1 MAAHD
6 DPLYLDNCVE
16 GCAHGHQRLLAL
28 LDDVISA
35 HDGHDA
41 EDWFSAP
48 SLLPNWTR
56 RHVVAHLARN
66 AESHVH
72 LFAEAEAGREGD
84 QYPGG
89 AEARAA
95 GIDSYVAL
103 NAVDLVARNRAAI
116 YALEATWARASA
128 AAWQGAGRNT
138 AGVRVKTRDLPM
150 LRWREVEV
158 HTSDLGAGV
167 TFRDWNPLYV
177 RYDLPRMTMMQ
188 TSRAPMGMAKLPDS
202 ALRLPEPERL
212 AWLLGRHVPAGLEP
226 LQGF

>member
-16 GCAHGHQRLLAL
+16 GCARGHQRLLAV
-28 LDDVISA
+28 LDEA
-35 HDGHDA
+35 TEGDA
-41 EDWFSAP
+41 EGWMSAP
-48 SLLPNWTR
+48 SLLPDWTR

-72 LFAEAEAGREGD
+72 LFAEAEAGREGE

-89 AEARAA
+89 APARAA
-95 GIDSYVAL
+95 GIESYVSLGARE
-103 NAVDLVARNRAAI
+103 LVARNRAAV
-116 YALEATWARASA
+116 YALEAAWARASA
-128 AAWQGAGRNT
+128 RAWEGAGRNS
-138 AGVRVKTRDLPM
+138 AGVRMKTRDLPM

-158 HTSDLGAGV
+158 HTSDLDAGI

-188 TSRAPMGMAKLPDS
+188 TSRTPMGMSKLPEA
-202 ALRLPEPERL
+202 ALRLGEAERL
-212 AWLLGRHVPAGLEP
+212 AWLLGRHVPEGLEP

>member
-16 GCAHGHQRLLAL
+16 GSAHGHQRLLAL
-28 LDDVISA
+28 LDDVMS
-35 HDGHDA
+35 GGDA
-41 EDWFSAP
+41 EGWFSAP
-48 SLLPNWTR
+48 SLLPDWTR
-56 RHVVAHLARN
+56 RHVIAHLARN

-72 LFAEAEAGREGD
+72 LFTEAEAGREGD

-95 GIDSYVAL
+95 GIDSYAEL
-103 NAVDLVARNRAAI
+103 GAAELVARNRAAI
-116 YALEATWARASA
+116 YALEAKWARTSGE
-128 AAWQGAGRNT
+128 AWKGAGRNA
-138 AGVRVKTRDLPM
+138 AGMRVKMRDLPM

-167 TFRDWNPLYV
+167 TFLDWNPLYV

-188 TSRAPMGMAKLPDS
+188 TSRTPMGMSTLPEA
-202 ALRLPEPERL
+202 ALRLAESERL
-212 AWLLGRHVPAGLEP
+212 AWLLGRHVPTGLEP

>member
-1 MAAHD
+1 MAVHD

-28 LDDVISA
+28 LDDVMSEN
-35 HDGHDA
+35 DGRDA
-41 EDWFSAP
+41 ESWFSAP
-48 SLLPNWTR
+48 SLLPDWTR

-72 LFAEAEAGREGD
+72 LFSEAEAGREGD

-89 AEARAA
+89 ADARTA

-103 NAVDLVARNRAAI
+103 AAADLVARNRAAI
-116 YALEATWARASA
+116 YALEAKWARTSA
-128 AAWQGAGRNT
+128 DAWQGTGRNT
-138 AGVRVKTRDLPM
+138 AGVRVKMRDLPM

-158 HTSDLGAGV
+158 HTADLGAGI
-167 TFRDWNPLYV
+167 TFLDWNPLYV

-188 TSRAPMGMAKLPDS
+188 TSRTPMGMSKLPDA
-202 ALRLPEPERL
+202 ALQLPESERL
-212 AWLLGRHVPAGLEP
+212 AWLLGRHVSSGLEP

>member
-1 MAAHD
+1 MGSHD

-28 LDDVISA
+28 LDEVLVLDHPEA
-35 HDGHDA
+35 
-41 EDWFSAP
+41 WFDSP
-48 SLLPNWTR
+48 SSLPGWTR

-66 AESHVH
+66 AESHAH
-72 LFAEAEAGREGD
+72 LFAEAEAGREGE

-95 GIDSYVAL
+95 GIDSYAGL
-103 NAVDLVARNRAAI
+103 PAADLVAKNRTSI
-116 YALEATWARASA
+116 YALEAVWARTSA

-138 AGVRVKTRDLPM
+138 AGIRVKMRDLPM
-150 LRWREVEV
+150 MRWREVEV
-158 HTSDLGAGV
+158 HSSDLEAGI

-188 TSRAPMGMAKLPDS
+188 TSRTPMGMSKLPDA
-202 ALRLPEPERL
+202 ALRLDDAERL
-212 AWLLGRHVPAGLEP
+212 AWLLGRHTPVGLEP
-226 LQGF
+226 LQGL

>member
-1 MAAHD
+1 MGEND

-16 GCAHGHQRLLAL
+16 GAAHGHQRLLAL
-28 LDDVISA
+28 LDTVMAGDDPETWS
-35 HDGHDA
+35 
-41 EDWFSAP
+41 STP
-48 SLLPNWTR
+48 SLLPEWSR

-72 LFAEAEAGREGD
+72 LFAEAEAGREGE

-89 AEARAA
+89 ASARAE
-95 GIDSYVAL
+95 GIESYVAMS
-103 NAVDLVARNRAAI
+103 AADLVARNRLAI
-116 YALEATWARASA
+116 YALEATWARTSA
-128 AAWQGAGRNT
+128 AAWQGAGRNST
-138 AGVRVKTRDLPM
+138 GVRLKMRHLPM

-158 HTSDLGAGV
+158 HTTDLGAGL

-188 TSRAPMGMAKLPDS
+188 TSRTPMGMSKLPEA
-202 ALRLPEPERL
+202 ALRLDEAERL
-212 AWLLGRHVPAGLEP
+212 AWLLGRHAPHGLDP

>member
-16 GCAHGHQRLLAL
+16 GCARGHQRLLAM
-28 LDDVISA
+28 LDEVMSA
-35 HDGHDA
+35 GDA
-41 EDWFSAP
+41 EGWFSAP
-48 SLLPNWTR
+48 SRLPDWTR
-56 RHVVAHLARN
+56 RHVIAHLARN

-89 AEARAA
+89 AEARTA
-95 GIDSYVAL
+95 GIDSYVGL
-103 NAVDLVARNRAAI
+103 NAAELVARNRAAI
-116 YALEATWARASA
+116 YALEAKWARTSGD
-128 AAWQGAGRNT
+128 AWQGAGRNA
-138 AGVRVKTRDLPM
+138 AGMRVKMRDLPM

-167 TFRDWNPLYV
+167 TFLDWNPLYV
-177 RYDLPRMTMMQ
+177 RYDLPRMTMMH
-188 TSRAPMGMAKLPDS
+188 TSRTPMGMSTLSEA
-202 ALRLPEPERL
+202 ALRLSEPERL